1 MLVARGVVLAE
12 LTDKMIV
19 ARTAFQYAA
28 AASGQGVGETRS
40 ENLLEIGQRVETGTM
55 RILLHRFAQI
65 HRNEI
70 RRMLVAHRVGA
81 APAPI
86 ERVIPQSTFD
96 HVVVAVTRERIVE
109 I

>member
-1 MLVARGVVLAE
+1 MLVARGIVLAE

-55 RILLHRFAQI
+55 RILLRRFAQV

-70 RRMLVAHRVGA
+70 RRMLVTHRVGTA
-81 APAPI
+81 AAI
-86 ERVIPQSTFD
+86 ERVVPQSTFD
-96 HVVVAVTRERIVE
+96 HVVIAVTRKRIVE